1 MALLRGGW
9 HPYTSERKN
18 AVLAPLWAI
27 VMGSGFLPKN
37 GSVYADR
44 NAERLGKCTQP
55 PGAFFAPTVPDFA
68 SVKCPGKG
76 KAERSIFVRDKLSP
90 RLPAVRTNT
99 LCAKNVVGAVSE
111 GNAET
116 PRWGGSPPFWWG
128 KHRVRLYAART
139 RRGYAPAPPA
149 PKGEKKC
156 STERGAP
163 RKICAAVNKEGTR
176 WAKTIRVKN
185 AVVRG
190 CDERLRIAPLSTKRR
205 AVNPIENK
213 YMSELITLAV

>member
-1 MALLRGGW
+1 MRAAQKR
-9 HPYTSERKN
+9 P
-18 AVLAPLWAI
+18 
-27 VMGSGFLPKN
+27 
-37 GSVYADR
+37 
-44 NAERLGKCTQP
+44 
-55 PGAFFAPTVPDFA
+55 
-68 SVKCPGKG
+68 
-76 KAERSIFVRDKLSP
+76 
-90 RLPAVRTNT
+90 
-99 LCAKNVVGAVSE
+99 VGAE
-111 GNAET
+111 AH
-116 PRWGGSPPFWWG
+116 PFGWG

-190 CDERLRIAPLSTKRR
+190 CDERLRIAPVSTKRR

-213 YMSELITLAV
+213 YMSELITLDV

>member
-1 MALLRGGW
+1 MRAAQKRPVGVEA
-9 HPYTSERKN
+9 HPF
-18 AVLAPLWAI
+18 
-27 VMGSGFLPKN
+27 G
-37 GSVYADR
+37 
-44 NAERLGKCTQP
+44 
-55 PGAFFAPTVPDFA
+55 
-68 SVKCPGKG
+68 
-76 KAERSIFVRDKLSP
+76 
-90 RLPAVRTNT
+90 
-99 LCAKNVVGAVSE
+99 
-111 GNAET
+111 
-116 PRWGGSPPFWWG
+116 WG

-156 STERGAP
+156 STERGTP

-176 WAKTIRVKN
+176 WTKTIRVKN

-213 YMSELITLAV
+213 YMSELITLDV